1 VTEWLVR
8 PLRSIVPPHPR
19 FEWASLL
26 AALLATVLLAA
37 AYVLLLGQ
45 RTPSFGL
52 VVLLGLAWLI
62 RWSLWLLIFLLI
74 VQAVLSW
81 VNPAA
86 PIAPLINQ
94 LTEPLLAP
102 IRRRLPLV
110 GGVDLSPLVLILLAQ
125 LAVTLLRS
133 YAPLI

>member
-1 VTEWLVR
+1 
-8 PLRSIVPPHPR
+8 
-19 FEWASLL
+19 
-26 AALLATVLLAA
+26 
-37 AYVLLLGQ
+37 
-45 RTPSFGL
+45 
-52 VVLLGLAWLI
+52 
-62 RWSLWLLIFLLI
+62 
-74 VQAVLSW
+74 
-81 VNPAA
+81 
-86 PIAPLINQ
+86 LINQ

>member
-1 VTEWLVR
+1 
-8 PLRSIVPPHPR
+8 
-19 FEWASLL
+19 
-26 AALLATVLLAA
+26 
-37 AYVLLLGQ
+37 
-45 RTPSFGL
+45 
-52 VVLLGLAWLI
+52 
-62 RWSLWLLIFLLI
+62 LI